1 MINSFKLQIKKV
13 LDSSFV
19 VKQNQFKDEQI
30 FDKNLHKI
38 LEESEDLNN
47 RIVKLLD
54 KQKKIL

>member
-1 MINSFKLQIKKV
+1 MKK
-13 LDSSFV
+13 
-19 VKQNQFKDEQI
+19 NQFKDEQI